1 MQGGR
6 HGESDGRSDGVKNHG
21 FKGALTLRLEEGSS
35 DSSNWGLVDDSESNG
50 GLKGGSNGGSNEFCS
65 QTPESSERSGSVMTG
80 IFVSSV
86 SLSAASEEQQV
97 SLAWLSLNRIPIQ
110 LKLSEAASYLTWIVE
125 KVPQYSSL
133 LC

>member
-1 MQGGR
+1 M
-6 HGESDGRSDGVKNHG
+6 KNHG
-21 FKGALTLRLEEGSS
+21 FKGAYTVRLEEGSS

-97 SLAWLSLNRIPIQ
+97 SLAWLNLNRIPIL

-125 KVPQYSSL
+125 KFPQYSSL